1 MSNVEERPLS
11 PKERGVLE
19 TILGTSFPRAEELR
33 QQVPNLVVSG
43 MCGCGCPTVY
53 FGHSE
58 KGRGV
63 EVVAEAAVAGT
74 QDSILLFISE
84 SGALDSM
91 ESVWLGEVPRDEFP
105 GSDQLVV
112 AERS

>member
-1 MSNVEERPLS
+1 
-11 PKERGVLE
+11 
-19 TILGTSFPRAEELR
+19 
-33 QQVPNLVVSG
+33 

-53 FGHSE
+53 FGHSG
-58 KGRGV
+58 KRRGV

-91 ESVWLGEVPRDEFP
+91 EYVWLGEVPQDEFP
-105 GSDQLVV
+105 GSDLLLWPSAPRWRCPMSCLGRPTVGNIP
-112 AERS
+112 